1 MARRQL
7 AVAAV
12 EVAAAVRGPRARQV
26 PGSGVDVDVDVDM
39 DVDVDDAG
47 AQQIVFNTMKC
58 SLSGKVFA
66 NIECRPETREAL
78 SLILTTNELKTAD
91 NVVGVFELRLSIYGQ
106 TKTITMKK
114 IRLDLCQLRAQRY
127 KKSLMRLFYKGLR
140 TANHN
145 LPDKCPFLRNTTYFM
160 RKVEIDASELPP
172 YLPEY
177 NITFG
182 GRIYANNV
190 LSSEL
195 RITGGFCEAEQD
207 CTGQR
212 EL

>member
-1 MARRQL
+1 MFRKYWLIWAL
-7 AVAAV
+7 ALWVWCA
-12 EVAAAVRGPRARQV
+12 PY
-26 PGSGVDVDVDVDM
+26 
-39 DVDVDDAG
+39 AG
-47 AQQIVFNTMKC
+47 QAKKQIVLNTMKC

-66 NIECRPETREAL
+66 NIECRPETREAFN
-78 SLILTTNELKTAD
+78 LILTTDELKTAD

-106 TKTITMKK
+106 TKAIIIKN
-114 IRLDLCQLRAQRY
+114 IRLDLCQLRAQLRD
-127 KKSLMRLFYKGLR
+127 KKSLMRFFYKGLR

-160 RKVEIDASELPP
+160 RKVELDARELPP

-177 NITFG
+177 NFTFG
-182 GRIYANNV
+182 GRIHANNV
-190 LSSEL
+190 VCSEL
-195 RITGGFCEAEQD
+195 LITGGYCEAELD

>member
-1 MARRQL
+1 MFRKYWLIWAL
-7 AVAAV
+7 ALWVSCA
-12 EVAAAVRGPRARQV
+12 PY
-26 PGSGVDVDVDVDM
+26 
-39 DVDVDDAG
+39 AG
-47 AQQIVFNTMKC
+47 QAKKQIVFNTMKC

-66 NIECRPETREAL
+66 NIECRLETRKAL
-78 SLILTTNELKTAD
+78 SLILTTDELKTAD

-114 IRLDLCQLRAQRY
+114 IRLDLCQLRAQRD

-145 LPDKCPFLRNTTYFM
+145 LPDKCPFLRVSSSGPSWSIQDSSANIIFQNTTYFM

-195 RITGGFCEAEQD
+195 FITGGFCEAEQD